1 MRRFVVLMVMVIAV
15 ASTFGSAAA
24 STLHVRL
31 DANDSSS
38 NLDFHKVITNLS
50 DTTMYLRFRS
60 WDRFKRREMR
70 DRVEIDLDTFGTRTF
85 DRAVTIDRGGRGI
98 VCSVYNL
105 STGAQLGRRLA
116 TRPDPR
122 SAACHLPRRWFGRI
136 DRAVRFEV
144 YAHSLRHGTI
154 RDTAPNR
161 GLYRWV

>member
-1 MRRFVVLMVMVIAV
+1 MRRFVVLMVMGIGV
-15 ASTFGSAAA
+15 ASMFGSAAA

-98 VCSVYNL
+98 ACSVYNL
-105 STGAQLGRRLA
+105 STGA
-116 TRPDPR
+116 
-122 SAACHLPRRWFGRI
+122 
-136 DRAVRFEV
+136 
-144 YAHSLRHGTI
+144 
-154 RDTAPNR
+154 
-161 GLYRWV
+161 